1 MPDDIL
7 RRFSLRV
14 AVILIIISASAP
26 VRATVSHTLENPG
39 DSMVGAMET
48 VQARHE
54 DTLPDI
60 ARANGLGFREIKL
73 ANPGVDTWLPGQGT
87 EIMLPTR
94 YILPG
99 APKVGIVLNIPEMRL
114 YYYPPQDG
122 GRASEVITHPIGV
135 GRQGW
140 ATPYMDTRIIQKKTR
155 PSWYPPESIRKEHA
169 EMGDPLPKRV
179 PPGPKNPLGNY
190 MMRLGMPEYI
200 IHGTNKPFG
209 IGMRVSHG
217 CIRLY
222 PEDIKSLY
230 GQVKLHTP
238 VRIVNQPYKV
248 GRLEDKI
255 YLEAHPYLEEDA
267 EQFEGNLTSV
277 VEMLIA
283 ITGERGYQVDWDL
296 VKTVIT
302 ESNGIPV
309 EIGLVIAEDTEEPE
323 KQEVASV
330 Q

>member
-14 AVILIIISASAP
+14 AVILIAISAYAP
-26 VRATVSHTLENPG
+26 VRATVSYTLKNPG
-39 DSMVGAMET
+39 DSMVGVMET

-94 YILPG
+94 YVLPG

-114 YYYPPQDG
+114 YYYPPQDTG
-122 GRASEVITHPIGV
+122 QASEVITHPIGV

-140 ATPYMDTRIIQKKTR
+140 ATPYLDTRIIQKKTR

-169 EMGDPLPKRV
+169 EMGDPLPRRV

-222 PEDIKSLY
+222 PENIKSLY
-230 GQVKLHTP
+230 QQVTLNTP

-255 YLEAHPYLEEDA
+255 YLEAHPYLEEDT

-277 VEMLIA
+277 VEMLID

-296 VKTVIT
+296 VKTVIA

-309 EIGLVIAEDTEEPE
+309 EIGLVTAEDPEGPE

>member
-1 MPDDIL
+1 MPGDIL

-14 AVILIIISASAP
+14 AVILIAISASAP
-26 VRATVSHTLENPG
+26 VRATVSYTLENPG

-87 EIMLPTR
+87 EIVLPTR
-94 YILPG
+94 HVLPG
-99 APKVGIVLNIPEMRL
+99 TPKVGIVLNIPEMRL
-114 YYYPPQDG
+114 YYYPPQDAG
-122 GRASEVITHPIGV
+122 QASEVITHPIGV

-140 ATPYMDTRIIQKKTR
+140 ATPYLDTRIIQKKTR

-222 PEDIKSLY
+222 PENIKSLY
-230 GQVKLHTP
+230 QQVKLNTP

-255 YLEAHPYLEEDA
+255 YLEAHPYLEEDT

-277 VEMLIA
+277 VEMLID

-296 VKTVIT
+296 VKTVIA

-309 EIGLVIAEDTEEPE
+309 EIGLVIAEDPEEPE
-323 KQEVASV
+323 KQGIASV

>member
-1 MPDDIL
+1 MPGDIL

-14 AVILIIISASAP
+14 AVILVAISASAP
-26 VRATVSHTLENPG
+26 VRAVVSYTLENPG

-48 VQARHE
+48 IQARHE

-94 YILPG
+94 YVLPG

-114 YYYPPQDG
+114 YYYPPQDTG
-122 GRASEVITHPIGV
+122 QASEVITHPIGV

-140 ATPYMDTRIIQKKTR
+140 ATPYLDTRIIQKKTR

-169 EMGDPLPKRV
+169 EMGDPLPRRV

-230 GQVKLHTP
+230 QQVKLNTP

-255 YLEAHPYLEEDA
+255 YLEAHPYLEEDT

-277 VEMLIA
+277 VEMLIN

-296 VKTVIT
+296 VKTVIA
-302 ESNGIPV
+302 ENNGIPV
-309 EIGLVIAEDTEEPE
+309 EIGLVTAEDPEGPE

>member
-14 AVILIIISASAP
+14 AVILIAISAYAP
-26 VRATVSHTLENPG
+26 VRATVSYTLKNPG
-39 DSMVGAMET
+39 DSMVGVMET

-87 EIMLPTR
+87 EIMLPTW
-94 YILPG
+94 YVLPG

-114 YYYPPQDG
+114 YYYPPQDA

-179 PPGPKNPLGNY
+179 PPGPENPLGNY

-222 PEDIKSLY
+222 PENIKSLY
-230 GQVKLHTP
+230 QQVKLNTP

-255 YLEAHPYLEEDA
+255 YLEAHPYLEEDT

-277 VEMLIA
+277 VEMLID

-309 EIGLVIAEDTEEPE
+309 EIGQVLAEDPEGPE

>member
-1 MPDDIL
+1 MLPSRYPFVL
-7 RRFSLRV
+7 MMACVF
-14 AVILIIISASAP
+14 AVSPALAAVSFTLKNSA
-26 VRATVSHTLENPG
+26 
-39 DSMVGAMET
+39 DSIVGALGKIS
-48 VQARHE
+48 ARHE

-73 ANPGVDTWLPGQGT
+73 ANPDVDTWLPGQGT
-87 EIMLPTR
+87 EIMLPTQ

-99 APKVGIVLNIPEMRL
+99 TPKVGIVLNIPEMRL
-114 YYYPPQDG
+114 YYYPPQDTG
-122 GRASEVITHPIGV
+122 QASEVITHPIGV
-135 GRQGW
+135 GREGW
-140 ATPYMDTRIIQKKTR
+140 ATPYLDTRIIQKKTR

-230 GQVKLHTP
+230 QQVKLNTP

-255 YLEAHPYLEEDA
+255 YLEAHPYLEEDT
-267 EQFEGNLTSV
+267 EQFGGNLTSV
-277 VEMLIA
+277 VEMLID
-283 ITGERGYQVDWDL
+283 ITGERGYQVDWGL
-296 VKTVIT
+296 VKTVVA

-309 EIGLVIAEDTEEPE
+309 EIGVVIAEDPENPE
-323 KQEVASV
+323 KQEIVSA

>member
-14 AVILIIISASAP
+14 ALILIAISASVP
-26 VRATVSHTLENPG
+26 VRATVSYTLKNPG
-39 DSMVGAMET
+39 DSMVGVMET

-94 YILPG
+94 YVLPG

-114 YYYPPQDG
+114 YYYPPQDTG
-122 GRASEVITHPIGV
+122 QASEVITHPIGV

-140 ATPYMDTRIIQKKTR
+140 ATPYLDTRIIQKKTR

-222 PEDIKSLY
+222 PENIKSLY
-230 GQVKLHTP
+230 QQVTLNTP

-255 YLEAHPYLEEDA
+255 YLEAHPYLEEDT

-277 VEMLIA
+277 VEMLID

-309 EIGLVIAEDTEEPE
+309 EIGQVLAEDPEGPE